1 MIRASYVKAL
11 LQSALIVAAASFVSE
26 TASAQIVREEEQ
38 PGAYSRNGPFQTS
51 RYNLRSWAPGA
62 TVYHPTSGTP
72 PYSAIVFCP
81 PFTGTQPMYAA
92 WGPFFASHGI
102 IMVTMDSRT
111 VADTVDSRATQ
122 QQQVVDL
129 MIKENTG
136 SGPLAGKID
145 TSRIGVTGWS
155 MGGGATWISGTVK
168 QGLKTAMSLAGHNM
182 TAINPAARGGSL
194 KIPTII
200 FNGSTDATILG
211 GLGQSSGVYR
221 SIPSPTPKVIFEVST
236 AGHFSWGSP
245 TQASPDVAILALAFQ
260 KAYLDGDMRWTQFIK
275 RPGSR
280 VGTYNQANIEG
291 SN

>member
-1 MIRASYVKAL
+1 MIRAHYLKTL
-11 LQSALIVAAASFVSE
+11 LQSALIVAAAGFVTE
-26 TASAQIVREEEQ
+26 TASAQIVRDEEQ
-38 PGAYSRNGPFQTS
+38 PGAYSKNGPFQNA
-51 RYNLRSWAPGA
+51 RYNLRSWSAGA

-81 PFTGTQPMYAA
+81 PFTGSQPMYAA

-102 IMVTMDSRT
+102 IMVTMDTRT
-111 VADTVDSRATQ
+111 TGDSVDSRAGQ

-155 MGGGATWISGTVK
+155 MGGGATWISASVK

-211 GLGQSSGVYR
+211 GMGQSSGVFR
-221 SIPSPTPKVIFEVST
+221 AIPNPTPKVIYEVST

-245 TQASPDVAILALAFQ
+245 QQASNDVAVLALAFQ
-260 KAYLDGDMRWTQFIK
+260 KAYLDGDLRWTQFIK
-275 RPGSR
+275 RPAAR
-280 VGTYNQANIEG
+280 VGLYNQANIDG
-291 SN
+291 AN